1 MASRFS
7 LEGCRAIVTGA
18 SSGLGAEFARQ
29 LAPVAEALLLTAR
42 RADRLEEL
50 RSELLKARPDLA
62 IECCAGDIATSEG
75 RALVVERIATSRLAP
90 NLLINNAGLGD
101 YGTFASAD
109 PARLAAQID
118 VNVGGLVMLTR
129 AVLPHLV
136 RTAERP
142 AGVLNISSLAATL
155 PLPDAAVYAATKAFV
170 TSFSEAIR
178 IELASQHVIVTA
190 VCPGPTPTGFRH
202 VARREG
208 GHDTDRSNDGLLAV
222 PPSDVVRQALAAL
235 QSDRASVFPGWGPT
249 VAGWLFRVVPRP
261 LMRSLLRRR
270 FSRSAL
276 TAATDEG

>member
-29 LAPVAEALLLTAR
+29 LAPVAGALLLTAR
-42 RADRLEEL
+42 REDRLEEL

-62 IECCAGDIATSEG
+62 IDCCPGDIATSEG
-75 RALVVERIATSRLAP
+75 RASVVERIATGRFAP

-118 VNVGGLVMLTR
+118 VNVGGLVLLTR
-129 AVLPHLV
+129 AVLPHLT
-136 RTAERP
+136 RTADRP
-142 AGVLNISSLAATL
+142 AGILNVSSLAAAL

-170 TSFSEAIR
+170 TSFSEAVR
-178 IELASQHVIVTA
+178 IELAAQDVIVTA
-190 VCPGPTPTGFRH
+190 VCPGPTPTGFRNI
-202 VARREG
+202 ARREG
-208 GHDTDRSNDGLLAV
+208 GRDTDRSNDGLLTVA
-222 PPSDVVRQALAAL
+222 PGEVVRQALAAL
-235 QSDRASVFPGWGPT
+235 HLNRATVFPGWGPT
-249 VAGWLFRVVPRP
+249 AAGWLFRVVPRP
-261 LMRSLLRRR
+261 LMRWLLRRR

-276 TAATDEG
+276 PAVTDEG

>member
-1 MASRFS
+1 MARGVA

-18 SSGLGAEFARQ
+18 SSGLGSEFARQ
-29 LAPVAEALLLTAR
+29 LAPLAQALLLTAR

-50 RSELLKARPDLA
+50 RSELLKMRPDLV

-75 RALVVERIATSRLAP
+75 RQLVIDRIATSRFAP

-118 VNVGGLVMLTR
+118 VNVGALVMLTR
-129 AVLPHLV
+129 AALPHLT
-136 RTAERP
+136 RSAERP
-142 AGVLNISSLAATL
+142 AGVLNVSSLAGTL

-178 IELASQHVIVTA
+178 IELAPDHVVVTT

-208 GHDTDRSNDGLLAV
+208 GHDTDRSNDGMLTLA
-222 PPSDVVRQALAAL
+222 PGEVVRSALAAL
-235 QSDRASVFPGWGPT
+235 EANWACVFPGWGPT
-249 VAGWLFRVVPRP
+249 AAGWLFRVVPRP
-261 LMRSLLRRR
+261 LMRWLLRRR
-270 FSRSAL
+270 YSR
-276 TAATDEG
+276 AARSVESGEA